1 MQRTAVASLLSME
14 VTVLPVG
21 RTADELAPAYLIM
34 VAASVSFFAAWGI
47 KETYRMPLAGRVS
60 PISFG
65 HI

>member
-1 MQRTAVASLLSME
+1 VAGWL
-14 VTVLPVG
+14 VG